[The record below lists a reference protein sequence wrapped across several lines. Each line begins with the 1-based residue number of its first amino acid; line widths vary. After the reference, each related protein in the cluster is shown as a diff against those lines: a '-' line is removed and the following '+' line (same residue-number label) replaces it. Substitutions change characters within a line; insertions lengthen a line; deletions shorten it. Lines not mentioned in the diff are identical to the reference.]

1 MIIKNTKNKYFNSKG
16 FALLFS
22 IVVSSIILFIT
33 LGISS
38 VASKQ
43 SLISTSVKNSDTAL
57 FAADSGIECALYLD
71 NSGAFIDSAIPAQCL
86 GIELSFP
93 SSPVIGG
100 QGVTSFIAYE
110 LGINNQGC
118 AIITVEK
125 DTDSVTSIVT
135 TKITSKGYNVADVPA
150 TCSYG
155 GNRTERRLEVT
166 F

>member
-1 MIIKNTKNKYFNSKG
+1 MTIQKIQKKYLNNKG

-43 SLISTSVKNSDTAL
+43 SLISTSVRNSDTAL

-71 NSGAFIDSAIPAQCL
+71 NSGAFIDGAIPAECL
-86 GIELSFP
+86 GVELSFP

-100 QGVTSFIAYE
+100 QGVTSFVVYE
-110 LGINNQGC
+110 LGIDNQGC
-118 AIITVEK
+118 AVITVQK
-125 DTDSVTSIVT
+125 DTDSATSVVT
-135 TKITSKGYNVADVPA
+135 TKITSKGYNVADVGA
-150 TCSYG
+150 LCSFG